1 MKKVLVIS
9 PIATHPSDLGNRERI
24 CSFLLALEKLDC
36 EIFFAYAHMP
46 DGHKRDYLMMKQRW
60 KNFIS
65 IPYTYHKTLDPRSV
79 IKVGFKTTF
88 IRLIRRF
95 SELLKLN
102 YSPIFLIDEWY
113 DNGVDND
120 FLKNLASQHRF
131 DIVIVE
137 YVFFSKALE
146 NFDNS
151 TLKIID
157 THDVFTDRQKKYRA
171 NKVKPSFFYTDS
183 FNEKKGL
190 ERANRVIAIQDL
202 EKSFF
207 QEQLGLGNKVYT
219 IGHFVE
225 LDNLFDPSLENNI
238 VFFGSS
244 NPINVKSINFFLEE
258 VLPKIKYQIPD
269 VNFLVGG
276 GICSCLDENTNYRKL
291 GSVEDKKL
299 VYKQATIMVNPMLF
313 GTGIK
318 IKNVESL
325 GYGIPLLTTS
335 IGAEGLEDGINRA
348 FLVADNAEEFAQ
360 KVIKT
365 LSNQRYRLD
374 LSTSAFQFAQDIN
387 NKNMANLKALLDLD
401 N

>member
-1 MKKVLVIS
+1 MKKILVIS
-9 PIATHPSDLGNRERI
+9 PVPTHPNSCGCSERI
-24 CSFLLALEKLDC
+24 NRFLLELEKLDC
-36 EIFFAYAHMP
+36 EFLFAHISCSWMKS
-46 DGHKRDYLMMKQRW
+46 DNSLMQQAW
-60 KNFIS
+60 KNFIL
-65 IPYTYHKTLDPRSV
+65 IPYVFPRSIMKIG
-79 IKVGFKTTF
+79 IKAVFN
-88 IRLIRRF
+88 RLIRKLLI
-95 SELLKLN
+95 LLKMN
-102 YSPIFLIDEWY
+102 YVPIFSIDEWY
-113 DNGVDND
+113 DDNID
-120 FLKNLASQHRF
+120 KFLKNLANQNKF

-151 TLKIID
+151 ILKIID
-157 THDVFTDRQKKYRA
+157 THDVFTNRQKLYQA
-171 NKVKPSFFYTDS
+171 NKETPGFFYTDS

-190 ERANRVIAIQDL
+190 ERANKVIAIQDL

-225 LDNLFDPSLENNI
+225 LDNLFDPILENNI

-276 GICSCLDENTNYRKL
+276 GICSCLGESMHYRKL

-299 VYKQATIMVNPMLF
+299 IYKQATIMVNPMLF

-325 GYGIPLLTTS
+325 GYGIPLVTTS

-348 FLVADNAEEFAQ
+348 FLVGDNSEEFAQ
-360 KVIKT
+360 KVIKI
-365 LSNQRYRLD
+365 LSNQKYRLD
-374 LSTSAFQFAQDIN
+374 LSSSAFQFAQHIN
-387 NKNMANLKALLDLD
+387 NKNMDNLKSLLDL
-401 N
+401 NN